1 MNKILEEF
9 VYEEQRGLQNQR
21 VNVVTYPKVP
31 FHGNRFLLEN
41 VFIRFLSENVAF
53 AEWEKTF
60 DDLFCC

>member
-1 MNKILEEF
+1 MNKILEKF
-9 VYEEQRGLQNQR
+9 VDEEQRGLQNQR

-53 AEWEKTF
+53 AE
-60 DDLFCC
+60 